1 MTAPSRTFED
11 LLQENACLK
20 RRIRDLER
28 IESGFSTH
36 APASLEQDGGNGH
49 PQGDVRLLAEIV
61 RHSSEL
67 INLALPDGTMVF
79 LNDAGADMLGIDPEA
94 VATTNIMQVVPDH
107 LKDLAVK
114 EIIPSILQKGCWEGD
129 LQYVNLK
136 TRALVDVHA
145 VTFLICGPEAGQR
158 YFANISLDIS
168 QRKKTEEELH
178 LFRDLVEH
186 STDAIGISSPEGVH
200 YYQNEALNRLLGN
213 VGEHPPET
221 VYMDKDMGKRVFE
234 TIMAGGSIQ
243 EETKMLGKD
252 GSILDVFVR
261 AYSILNPEGR
271 VIGLVGLHTD
281 ITARKKAEEAL
292 RQSEQRFRGFVEN
305 ATDLIFAMT
314 PDGLL
319 TYLSPNWR
327 EHMGEPP
334 SQAVGKLLERY
345 LHPDDVSMCR
355 DMLNRIPATGT
366 SVETPELRVLRKD
379 GSTLW
384 YSCRMSALRDAQGMI
399 SGFMGIARDI
409 TGTRIEAME
418 RQKLQEQLFHSQK
431 LDAVGQLAGGVAH
444 DFNNM
449 LSVIIGNTELAL
461 RDLGPDAPLRQPLQ
475 DILTA
480 GKRSANLTRQ
490 LLAFARKQNINP
502 RILGL
507 NDAVAAVLSMLQRLI
522 GENINLV
529 WRPGHELWKVRIDP
543 TQIDQILANLTVN
556 ARDAINRTGTITIE
570 TLNVRCDEIYCTE
583 SPECLPG
590 EYVQLSV
597 ADNGCGMAKELL
609 PRIFDPFFTTKKSG
623 RGTGLGLSTVYGI
636 VKQNGGFINV
646 YSDPGIGSTFR
657 IYLPRHRI
665 EGEEA
670 PGTAE
675 ETRPVGG
682 SETILVVED
691 EATVLHLTRKML
703 ESLGY
708 RVLSAESPEQAMKL
722 AREYD
727 KNIDLLLTDVVMPG
741 TNGKELSDRI
751 LEFMPE
757 LKHIYMSGYTA
768 DVIARQAV
776 LDEGVK
782 FISKPFSLKELA
794 DKVRETL
801 DASRACG

>member
-1 MTAPSRTFED
+1 MTTPSGTYQE
-11 LLQENACLK
+11 LLQENARLK
-20 RRIRDLER
+20 RRIQELER
-28 IESGFSTH
+28 FESELAAH
-36 APASLEQDGGNGH
+36 VPASREQGVRNGH
-49 PQGDVRLLAEIV
+49 LHGDVRLLAEIV

-79 LNDAGADMLGIDPEA
+79 LNDAGAAMLGIDPEA
-94 VATTNIMQVVPDH
+94 VATTNVMQVVPDH
-107 LKDLAVK
+107 LTDLAAK
-114 EIIPSILQKGCWEGD
+114 EIIPSTLEKGGWEGD

-136 TRALVDVHA
+136 TRALIDVHA
-145 VTFLICGPEAGQR
+145 VTFLISSPEAGQK
-158 YFANISLDIS
+158 YIANISLDIS

-200 YYQNEALNRLLGN
+200 YYQNEALSRLLGN
-213 VGEHPPET
+213 VGKHPSET
-221 VYMDKDMGKRVFE
+221 VYMDRAMGKRVFE

-243 EETKMLGKD
+243 EETKMSGKD
-252 GSILDVFVR
+252 GAILDVFVR
-261 AYSILNPEGR
+261 AYSILSPEGR

-281 ITARKKAEEAL
+281 ITDRKKAEEAL
-292 RQSEQRFRGFVEN
+292 RQSEQRFRGLVEN
-305 ATDLIFAMT
+305 ATDLIFALT
-314 PDGLL
+314 PEGVL

-334 SQAVGKLLERY
+334 SQAVGKPLEQF
-345 LHPDDVSMCR
+345 LHPDDVTLCR
-355 DMLNRIPATGT
+355 DMLSRIPATGR
-366 SVETPELRVLRKD
+366 SVESPELHALRKD
-379 GSTLW
+379 GAILW
-384 YSCRMSALRDAQGMI
+384 YSCRMSALRDAQGKI

-409 TGTRIEAME
+409 TGTKIEAME

-461 RDLGPDAPLRQPLQ
+461 RELGPDAPLRQSLQ

-502 RILGL
+502 RVLNL
-507 NDAVAAVLSMLQRLI
+507 NDAVAGVLSMLQRLI

-543 TQIDQILANLTVN
+543 SQIDQILANLTVN
-556 ARDAINRTGTITIE
+556 ARDAITRAGTVTIE
-570 TLNVRCDEIYCTE
+570 ALNVQCDETYCID
-583 SPECLPG
+583 SPECVPG
-590 EYVQLSV
+590 DYVQLSV
-597 ADNGCGMAKELL
+597 ADNGCGIEQELL
-609 PRIFDPFFTTKKSG
+609 PRIFDPFFTTKKEG

-646 YSDPGIGSTFR
+646 CSDPGIGSTFR
-657 IYLPRHRI
+657 IYLPRHRV
-665 EGEEA
+665 EGKKA
-670 PGTAE
+670 PGIAE
-675 ETRPVGG
+675 ETKPVGG
-682 SETILVVED
+682 SETIVVVED

-708 RVLSAESPEQAMKL
+708 RVLSAENSEQAMRL

-741 TNGKELSDRI
+741 TNGKELSERI

-757 LKHIYMSGYTA
+757 LKHIYMSGYTS

-776 LDEGVK
+776 LDEGVN

-801 DASRACG
+801 DA